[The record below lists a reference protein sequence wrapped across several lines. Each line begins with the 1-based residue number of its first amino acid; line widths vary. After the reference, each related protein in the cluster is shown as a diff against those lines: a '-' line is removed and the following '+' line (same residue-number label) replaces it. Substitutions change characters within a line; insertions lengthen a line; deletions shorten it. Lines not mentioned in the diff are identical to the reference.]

1 MADFKQCEFF
11 LLRYVPDVV
20 KGEFVNLG
28 VVLLEEG
35 PDGFTDVRFLRDWR
49 RVRGLDPEADIVLLE
64 SYEAELR
71 RLLQSRLPEVI
82 NYRSPMSRR
91 DWLLAQMQQ
100 SFSGAIEL
108 TPMTAVLT
116 ESPQA
121 ELGKLAQM
129 YLESTAHARRAQ
141 SGRRI
146 IYSDMRDAFEQAGVW
161 QSPAMRKDIAVAPY
175 TRLGDPLKIDCGY
188 LAPASSASD
197 AFALDGMAN
206 GVLHLF
212 HAVSLATDVNSAKVL
227 AYSYSDMRDKLHAV
241 EHAISD
247 LTAIT
252 EDELDPHDEA
262 VAFALATL
270 QNSSIA
276 IARVAD
282 MPRIAERARIE
293 LKL

>member
-1 MADFKQCEFF
+1 MADFRQCGFF
-11 LLRYVPDVV
+11 LLRYVPDAV

-35 PDGFTDVRFLRDWR
+35 DNGFTDVRFLRDWR
-49 RVRGLDPEADIVLLE
+49 RVRGLDPEADIELLE
-64 SYEAELR
+64 SYESELR
-71 RLLQSRLPEVI
+71 RLLQSRLPETI
-82 NYRSPMSRR
+82 NYRGPMSRR
-91 DWLLAQMQQ
+91 DWLLAQIRD
-100 SFSGAIEL
+100 SFSGALEI
-108 TPMTAVLT
+108 TPMAAVLT

-129 YLESTAHARRAQ
+129 YLESERHAQRAQ
-141 SGRRI
+141 SGRRV
-146 IYSDMRDAFEQAGVW
+146 IYTAMRDAFEKAGVW
-161 QSPAMRKDIAVAPY
+161 QLPEMRKDISVAQY
-175 TRLGDPLKIDCGY
+175 TRKGDPLKIDCGY
-188 LAPASSASD
+188 RP
-197 AFALDGMAN
+197 N

-227 AYSYSDMRDKLHAV
+227 AFSYTEMREALHVA
-241 EHAISD
+241 ENAISD

-270 QNSSIA
+270 QDSHITVAKLGDLPHIA
-276 IARVAD
+276 EHA
-282 MPRIAERARIE
+282 RIA

>member
-1 MADFKQCEFF
+1 MPDLKQCQFF

-35 PDGFTDVRFLRDWR
+35 DNGFTDLRFLRDWR
-49 RVRGLDPEADIVLLE
+49 RVRGLDPEADIELLE

-71 RLLQSRLPEVI
+71 RLLQSRAPEVI
-82 NYRSPMSRR
+82 NYRGPMSRR
-91 DWLLAQMQQ
+91 DWLLAQIRD
-100 SFSGAIEL
+100 SFSGALEI
-108 TPMTAVLT
+108 TPMSGVLT

-121 ELGKLAQM
+121 ELSLLSQM
-129 YLESTAHARRAQ
+129 YLESNLHAQRAQ

-146 IYSDMRDAFEQAGVW
+146 IYNAMRDAFEHAGVW

-175 TRLGDPLKIDCGY
+175 TRKGDPFKIDCGY
-188 LAPASSASD
+188 RP
-197 AFALDGMAN
+197 N

-227 AYSYSDMRDKLHAV
+227 AFSYSEMREGLRQA
-241 EHAISD
+241 ERCTSE

-252 EDELDPHDEA
+252 EDDLDPHDES

-270 QNSSIA
+270 QTSNIA
-276 IARVAD
+276 IAKLSD
-282 MPRIAERARIE
+282 MPEIAERARLE

>member
-1 MADFKQCEFF
+1 MPDLRQCEFL

-35 PDGFTDVRFLRDWR
+35 DNGFTDVRFLRDWR
-49 RVRGLDPEADIVLLE
+49 RVRGLDPEADIELLE
-64 SYEAELR
+64 SYESELR
-71 RLLQSRLPEVI
+71 RLLQSRAPEII
-82 NYRSPMSRR
+82 NYRGPMSRR
-91 DWLLAQMQQ
+91 DWLLAQIRD
-100 SFSGAIEL
+100 SFSSALEI
-108 TPMTAVLT
+108 TPMSAVLT

-129 YLESTAHARRAQ
+129 YLESERHAQRAQ

-146 IYSDMRDAFEQAGVW
+146 LYMAMRNAFEQAGVW
-161 QSPAMRKDIAVAPY
+161 QAPAMRKDIAVAQY
-175 TRLGDPLKIDCGY
+175 TRKGDPLKIDCGY
-188 LAPASSASD
+188 RP
-197 AFALDGMAN
+197 N

-227 AYSYSDMRDKLHAV
+227 AFSYSEMRDALHAA
-241 EHAISD
+241 ENATSD

-270 QNSSIA
+270 HDSHIA
-276 IARVAD
+276 VASASTMPQIAD
-282 MPRIAERARIE
+282 RARLE

>member
-1 MADFKQCEFF
+1 MPDLKHCRFF

-35 PDGFTDVRFLRDWR
+35 DNGFTDVRFLRDWR
-49 RVRGLDPEADIVLLE
+49 RVRGLDPEADIELLE

-71 RLLQSRLPEVI
+71 RLLQSRLPEAI
-82 NYRSPMSRR
+82 NYHGPMSRR
-91 DWLLAQMQQ
+91 DWLLAQIRD
-100 SFSGAIEL
+100 SFSGALDI

-129 YLESTAHARRAQ
+129 YLESERHAQRAQ
-141 SGRRI
+141 SGRRV
-146 IYSDMRDAFEQAGVW
+146 IYQAMRAAFEQAGVW
-161 QSPAMRKDIAVAPY
+161 SFMQTDIPVAQY
-175 TRLGDPLKIDCGY
+175 TRPGDPLRIDCGY
-188 LAPASSASD
+188 RP
-197 AFALDGMAN
+197 N

-212 HAVSLATDVNSAKVL
+212 HALSLATDVNSAKVL
-227 AYSYSDMRDKLHAV
+227 AYSYSAMREKLHAA
-241 EHAISD
+241 EHAMSD
-247 LTAIT
+247 LTVIT
-252 EDELDPHDEA
+252 EDVLDPHDEA

-270 QNSSIA
+270 RENEIA
-276 IARVAD
+276 TAGAAE
-282 MPRIAERARIE
+282 MPQIAERARIA

>member
-1 MADFKQCEFF
+1 MASYKHCDFF

-35 PDGFTDVRFLRDWR
+35 DNGFTDVRFLRDWR
-49 RVRGLDPEADIVLLE
+49 RLRGLDPEADIELLE

-71 RLLQSRLPEVI
+71 RLLQSRVPEII
-82 NYRSPMSRR
+82 NYRGPMSRR
-91 DWLLAQMQQ
+91 EWLLAQIRD
-100 SFSGAIEL
+100 SFSGALEI

-129 YLESTAHARRAQ
+129 YLESERHAQRAQ
-141 SGRRI
+141 SGRRV
-146 IYSDMRDAFEQAGVW
+146 IYTAMRDAFEQAGVW
-161 QSPAMRKDIAVAPY
+161 QSPAMRKDIAVAQY
-175 TRLGDPLKIDCGY
+175 TRQGDPLKIDCGY
-188 LAPASSASD
+188 RP
-197 AFALDGMAN
+197 N
-206 GVLHLF
+206 GLLHLF

-227 AYSYSDMRDKLHAV
+227 AFSYSEMRDGLHAA
-241 EHAISD
+241 ENATSD

-270 QNSSIA
+270 QNSDIA
-276 IARVAD
+276 IARVSD
-282 MPRIAERARIE
+282 MPQIAERARTE

>member
-1 MADFKQCEFF
+1 MAFYKHCDFF

-35 PDGFTDVRFLRDWR
+35 ENGFTNVRFLRDWR
-49 RVRGLDPEADIVLLE
+49 RLRGLDPEADIELLE
-64 SYEAELR
+64 SYETELR
-71 RLLQSRLPEVI
+71 RLLQSRVPEI
-82 NYRSPMSRR
+82 IDYRGPMSRR
-91 DWLLAQMQQ
+91 EWLFAQIRD
-100 SFSGAIEL
+100 SFSGALEI

-121 ELGKLAQM
+121 ELGKLAQL
-129 YLESTAHARRAQ
+129 YLESERHAQRAQ
-141 SGRRI
+141 SGRRV
-146 IYSDMRDAFEQAGVW
+146 IYTAMRDAFEQAGVW
-161 QSPAMRKDIAVAPY
+161 QSPAMRKDIAVAQY
-175 TRLGDPLKIDCGY
+175 TRQGDPLKIDCGY
-188 LAPASSASD
+188 RP
-197 AFALDGMAN
+197 N
-206 GVLHLF
+206 GLLHLF

-227 AYSYSDMRDKLHAV
+227 AFSYSEMRDGLHAA
-241 EHAISD
+241 ENATSD

-270 QNSSIA
+270 QNSDIA
-276 IARVAD
+276 IARVSD
-282 MPRIAERARIE
+282 MPQIAERARTE

>member
-1 MADFKQCEFF
+1 MASYKHCDFF

-35 PDGFTDVRFLRDWR
+35 DNGFTDVRFLRDWR
-49 RVRGLDPEADIVLLE
+49 RLRGLDPEADIELLE

-71 RLLQSRLPEVI
+71 RLLQSRVPEII
-82 NYRSPMSRR
+82 NYRGPMSRR
-91 DWLLAQMQQ
+91 EWLLAQIRD
-100 SFSGAIEL
+100 SFSGALEI

-129 YLESTAHARRAQ
+129 YLESERHAQRAQ
-141 SGRRI
+141 SGRRV
-146 IYSDMRDAFEQAGVW
+146 IYTAMRDAFEQAGVW
-161 QSPAMRKDIAVAPY
+161 QSPAMRKDIAVAQY
-175 TRLGDPLKIDCGY
+175 TRQGDPLKIDCGY
-188 LAPASSASD
+188 RP
-197 AFALDGMAN
+197 N
-206 GVLHLF
+206 GLLHLF
-212 HAVSLATDVNSAKVL
+212 LAVSLATDVNSAKVL
-227 AYSYSDMRDKLHAV
+227 AFSYSEMRDGLHAA
-241 EHAISD
+241 ENATSD

-270 QNSSIA
+270 QNSDIA
-276 IARVAD
+276 IARVSD
-282 MPRIAERARIE
+282 MPQIAERARTE